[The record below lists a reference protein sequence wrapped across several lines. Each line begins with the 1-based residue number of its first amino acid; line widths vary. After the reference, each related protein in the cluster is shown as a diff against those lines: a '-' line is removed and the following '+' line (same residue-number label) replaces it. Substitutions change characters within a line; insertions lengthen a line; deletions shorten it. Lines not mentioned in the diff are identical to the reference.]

1 MLPAN
6 HKLREISGTM
16 SVTRP
21 TLEATSFFPY
31 LWVRAKIS
39 YHEVEVDIEIM
50 KRTWIAARII
60 VIAIF
65 LRMLWLT
72 VVWAFKTWAY
82 ILWNHEQMY
91 EALLDSWI
99 ISSHCSAIL
108 LSCDYATATNK
119 CLMYLFL
126 FFFMNHDPYI
136 NLQLYLPN
144 DNIYLIWSEASMSTF
159 TLIEGYR
166 GGDTWRERNPQI
178 IVPNAMSS
186 SFLTPHYHPQF

>member
-1 MLPAN
+1 
-6 HKLREISGTM
+6 
-16 SVTRP
+16 
-21 TLEATSFFPY
+21 
-31 LWVRAKIS
+31 
-39 YHEVEVDIEIM
+39 M

-65 LRMLWLT
+65 LKMLWLT

-144 DNIYLIWSEASMSTF
+144 DNKYLPDLNWIGGMLRSMSTF
-159 TLIEGYR
+159 NLIGKGEGYC
-166 GGDTWRERNPQI
+166 GGDTWKERNPQ
-178 IVPNAMSS
+178 
-186 SFLTPHYHPQF
+186 SFREKSNKPIHRALGMTLIHHCPPL